1 MKKNTNNSN
10 NKNVSARRKLIPAV
24 AMLATSAAM
33 LSTSTYAWFTM
44 SKEVEVTGLSMSA
57 TAGDSLEI
65 SLGKL
70 DGGPSIN
77 APAYNDSSWKSA
89 IAIDDYYASVGK
101 LKPASS
107 ADGLTIYSVDSKD
120 AFAGGTKV
128 KAGATVSEKKKGDS
142 ATLKLDSVTNTTFAV
157 SADSNDEGY
166 YIDVPMWIRTSKAQD
181 TPVYCTVNISDKNGG
196 SAKGDLKKA
205 VRVAIVPIDQATAG
219 ADGTNDNIGRLS
231 LPGSATYTDSSAE
244 FATLSVISGGS
255 SVLFG
260 LDQNTYSGNVLN
272 STGEYSTSLKIAPT
286 IKTDATS
293 SDEYKSPGEPDA
305 SKNVLVFDIP
315 QASAG
320 QYSGVGFVARIWLE
334 GESKFCNDAN
344 AAQDWNIDFHFT
356 LDSVPAPTGP

>member
-70 DGGPSIN
+70 DGSSTPSID
-77 APAYNDSSWKSA
+77 APSYNDSSWKSA
-89 IAIDDYYASVGK
+89 IAIDEYYASVGK

-120 AFAGGTKV
+120 AYAGGTKV
-128 KAGATVSEKKKGDS
+128 KASADVSAKNKGDS
-142 ATLKLDSVTNTTFAV
+142 ATLKLDSETNTPFTV
-157 SADSNDEGY
+157 SPESDDEGF

-219 ADGTNDNIGRLS
+219 ADGSNDNIVSLS
-231 LPGSATYTDSSAE
+231 LPGSANYTNSSDE
-244 FATLSVISGGS
+244 SATLAADSDGS

-260 LDQNTYSGNVLN
+260 LDQDTYKVRVLGNSTTYSSALVP
-272 STGEYSTSLKIAPT
+272 APT
-286 IKTDATS
+286 INTGATS
-293 SDEYKSPGEPDA
+293 SDQYNPGVSEN
-305 SKNVLVFDIP
+305 KLVFTIP
-315 QASAG
+315 AASAG

-334 GESKFCNDAN
+334 GESTFCNDAN